1 MRPSRFLKDED
12 AKKRFEDDR
21 GYRSF
26 IGGCLSTL
34 KPKGAQNAKPKL
46 IFRDDHDDFR
56 YVFY

>member
-26 IGGCLSTL
+26 IGGYLGTL
-34 KPKGAQNAKPKL
+34 GPKGA
-46 IFRDDHDDFR
+46 
-56 YVFY
+56 